1 MTRPGAPVAGPL
13 RILCVC
19 TYNRTRSVLAG
30 ALLEGHCRS
39 LGLAAEVATAG
50 IVENDRPPTGHTIE
64 LLAERGVDVRAHRS
78 RAVSEELVAAADLVV
93 TAEREHVV
101 WIAGRW
107 PEVFHSTFVLPEIVG
122 RAADVGG
129 RDGRPMPEWLEL
141 VGVGRLRGLAYLE
154 ADDIA
159 DVADPTGLDAR
170 HWAQTVT
177 RIDHLTHRLAEALR

>member
-1 MTRPGAPVAGPL
+1 MTQPDALVADPL

-50 IVENDRPPTGHTIE
+50 IMENDRPPTGHAID
-64 LLAERGVDVRAHRS
+64 LLAERGVDVRAYRS
-78 RAVSEELVAAADLVV
+78 RVVSEALVAAADLVV

-107 PEVFHSTFVLPEIVG
+107 REAFQFTFVLPEIVS

-141 VGVGRLRGLAYLE
+141 VDAGRPRGLAYLE

-159 DVADPTGLDAR
+159 DIADPTGLDDR
-170 HWAQTVT
+170 HWAQTVA
-177 RIDHLTHRLAEALR
+177 RIDHLTHRLAELLR

>member
-1 MTRPGAPVAGPL
+1 MTRPL

-19 TYNRTRSVLAG
+19 TYNRTRSVLTG

-39 LGLAAEVATAG
+39 LGVAAEVATAG
-50 IVENDRPPTGHTIE
+50 IVDNDRPPTTQTID
-64 LLAERGVDVRAHRS
+64 LLAERGFDVRAHRS
-78 RAVSEELVAAADLVV
+78 REVSEDLVAAADLVV

-107 PEVFHSTFVLPEIVG
+107 RQAFQSTYLLPEIVG
-122 RAADVGG
+122 RAAVVGA
-129 RDGRPMPEWLEL
+129 RDARPMTEWLHV
-141 VGVGRLRGLAYLE
+141 VGEGRLRGLAYLE
-154 ADDIA
+154 ADDVA

-170 HWAQTVT
+170 HWAQTVA